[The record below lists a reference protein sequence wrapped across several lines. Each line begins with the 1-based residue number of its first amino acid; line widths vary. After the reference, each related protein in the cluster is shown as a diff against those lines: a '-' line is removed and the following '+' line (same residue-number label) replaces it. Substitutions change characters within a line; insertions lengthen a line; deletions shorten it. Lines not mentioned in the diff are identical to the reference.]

1 MKLASKVKII
11 IFLIFVFVVALD
23 GSTHSQS
30 VIPLSDTGA
39 IREIIGDRIY
49 MQGKLGAYVFEM
61 ISTCSW
67 CENGANVAVHFESFS
82 RATLTPYPNPLEMSA
97 VQLFILKDA
106 RDNLF

>member
-1 MKLASKVKII
+1 MKLASRVKMVL
-11 IFLIFVFVVALD
+11 FFTFVLISAPN
-23 GSTHSQS
+23 GSTHGQS

-61 ISTCSW
+61 ITTCSW
-67 CENGANVAVHFESFS
+67 CENGANVAVNFESFS
-82 RATLTPYPNPLEMSA
+82 RATLTPHPNPLQMSA

-106 RDNLF
+106 RDDLF